1 MPSYKKNHEVPR
13 ALISKWAAPGDKSCS
28 VWVFDIGR
36 QKLYHSA
43 GTGSS
48 PYKFAIV
55 PNRYIATKRGRRCD
69 DVELW
74 LSRGEDAV
82 ARFVR
87 RLDRDEL
94 VSLHPEEATAL
105 LYGLVG
111 LGFRSA
117 HAIQAWCAALREPA
131 TQDALGLRPDTE
143 DDVKRLALENL
154 VNLVS
159 LRVATVIPPHFE
171 IVRGLCSDVVLA
183 DQVALV
189 APGNAGELYIPLSP
203 APWSASVE
211 LLDDRTSRLSTE
223 TESTGPTWSKPLMT
237 F

>member
-1 MPSYKKNHEVPR
+1 MGV
-13 ALISKWAAPGDKSCS
+13 
-28 VWVFDIGR
+28 
-36 QKLYHSA
+36 Q
-43 GTGSS
+43 
-48 PYKFAIV
+48 
-55 PNRYIATKRGRRCD
+55 
-69 DVELW
+69 
-74 LSRGEDAV
+74 AV

-211 LLDDRTSRLSTE
+211 LLDDHGVAHHGGVSGRWATNDLR
-223 TESTGPTWSKPLMT
+223 GKPLSPMRRVWRW
-237 F
+237 FRRRVV